1 MASQGLQRDRLA
13 RSISSEDRGR
23 SSLQIGLLV
32 VLAAWAAIIPLFWY
46 LEERVGVS
54 HSVATNTMTIIHVC
68 LFATAL
74 ALPWVNLPG
83 RRGLSK
89 SQRLDGMVIVWLFIC
104 LAPRFIWELP
114 WLLFLDQIKQGVLD
128 GALWT
133 YFWSP
138 YLLGGDARYLNGD
151 PLVVTLEWIALFV
164 GMFELYAVVQFF
176 RQGKRFTLTQLS
188 FIMAGMIV
196 EVTLPAVYFGTEIA
210 NDLVNVS
217 STSDLIIKFALLNA
231 FWCTLPLITYA
242 WGARRIARQ
251 DYEVT
256 F

>member
-1 MASQGLQRDRLA
+1 MTGIADETVEAPLA
-13 RSISSEDRGR
+13 PRRGK
-23 SSLQIGLLV
+23 SSLQKCLIG
-32 VLAAWAAIIPLFWY
+32 VLAGWFFTIPVFWY
-46 LEERVGVS
+46 LEEHLGVS
-54 HSVATNTMTIIHVC
+54 HKIATNTMTLLHVC

-74 ALPWVNLPG
+74 ALPWMNLPG
-83 RRGLSK
+83 MRERTK
-89 SQRLDGMVIVWLFIC
+89 SQRLDGMIIVWLFIC

-114 WLLFLDQIKQGVLD
+114 WLLFIDQIKQGVLD

-138 YLLGGDARYLNGD
+138 YLLGGDSRYFDGD
-151 PLVVTLEWIALFV
+151 PLIVTLEWIALFV
-164 GMFELYAVVQFF
+164 GMFELYAVVRFF
-176 RQGKRFTLTQLS
+176 QQGKRFTNTQLS

-210 NDLVNVS
+210 NQGSNVS
-217 STSDLIIKFALLNA
+217 SLTDLIIKFALLNA

-242 WGARRIARQ
+242 WGVRRIARQ
-251 DYEVT
+251 DLTVT

>member
-1 MASQGLQRDRLA
+1 MTSVVEKNTEPSGANKG
-13 RSISSEDRGR
+13 GK
-23 SSLQIGLLV
+23 SSLQKALLSA
-32 VLAAWAAIIPLFWY
+32 LAVFIASVPFFWY
-46 LEERVGVS
+46 LEVHAGVS
-54 HSVATNTMTIIHVC
+54 HKVASNGMTIVGV
-68 LFATAL
+68 LVFATAL
-74 ALPWVNLPG
+74 SLPWMNLPG
-83 RRGLSK
+83 MGGRTRAQK
-89 SQRLDGMVIVWLFIC
+89 MDGMILVWLFIC

-128 GALWT
+128 NALWS

-138 YLLGGDARYLNGD
+138 YLAGGDARYLNGD
-151 PLVVTLEWIALFV
+151 PLVVTLEWIALGV
-164 GMFELYAVVQFF
+164 GMFELYAVVMFF

-196 EVTLPAVYFGTEIA
+196 EVTLPMVYFGTEIA
-210 NDLVNVS
+210 NSLDNVS
-217 STSDLIIKFALLNA
+217 STTDLIIKFGLLNI

-251 DYEVT
+251 DYDVT

>member
-1 MASQGLQRDRLA
+1 MATVLDSHTEASGSRGQRPSALQKSLLSVLLA
-13 RSISSEDRGR
+13 
-23 SSLQIGLLV
+23 
-32 VLAAWAAIIPLFWY
+32 WFMAIPIFWY
-46 LEERVGVS
+46 LEIHAGVS
-54 HSVATNTMTIIHVC
+54 HSTATNTMTVIHVC

-74 ALPWVNLPG
+74 ALPWANLPG
-83 RRGLSK
+83 MKGRTR
-89 SQRLDGMVIVWLFIC
+89 SQRLDGTIIVWLFIC

-128 GALWT
+128 GALWS

-151 PLVVTLEWIALFV
+151 PLIVTLECVALFV
-164 GMFELYAVVQFF
+164 GAFELYAVVRFF
-176 RQGKRFTLTQLS
+176 RQGRRFTLTQLS

-210 NDLVNVS
+210 TGMDNVS
-217 STSDLIIKFALLNA
+217 STTDLIIKFALLNA

-242 WGARRIARQ
+242 WGARRIARG

>member
-1 MASQGLQRDRLA
+1 MTATLPTDRPTRGLSPLQRA
-13 RSISSEDRGR
+13 
-23 SSLQIGLLV
+23 LLGV
-32 VLAAWAAIIPLFWY
+32 VAAWFAIIPVFWY
-46 LEERVGVS
+46 LEIHLGVS
-54 HSVATNTMTIIHVC
+54 QKIASNTMTVIHVC

-74 ALPWVNLPG
+74 GLPWIRLPG
-83 RRGLSK
+83 MGPRAR

-114 WLLFLDQIKQGVLD
+114 WLLALDQIKSGVAE

-138 YLLGGDARYLNGD
+138 YLVGGDARYLNGD
-151 PLVVTLEWIALFV
+151 PLVVTLECIALFA
-164 GMFELYAVVQFF
+164 GAFELYAVVRFF
-176 RQGKRFTLTQLS
+176 RQGKRFTNTQLT

-210 NDLVNVS
+210 NGLGNIS
-217 STSDLIIKFALLNA
+217 STTDLIIKFALLNA
-231 FWCTLPLITYA
+231 FWCTLPLITFA
-242 WGARRIARQ
+242 WAARRLARQ
-251 DYEVT
+251 DLQVT